1 MLCQPVVSVFK
12 PGPFGVVLRV
22 VSECTATQ
30 VAGVVGIRSSL
41 CGTGPVRRPLPSS
54 ARKDSAYIVYIPQPP
69 DDTQA
74 TVVPVRAAWSG
85 VNGGFQFSLRREN
98 QCGRCEH
105 VITLRS
111 DKSSVGLSHD
121 CSQSCANRCRKL
133 WYSPSPDNQP
143 VPVAAESR
151 RHHHASA
158 TVRDVPERS
167 PAWHGI
173 RHPLPG
179 HCTMPV

>member
-1 MLCQPVVSVFK
+1 MLRQPVVSVFK

-22 VSECTATQ
+22 VSECTAAK

-41 CGTGPVRRPLPSS
+41 CGTGTGQTSVAIKCEKRFCVHSICSS
-54 ARKDSAYIVYIPQPP
+54 AP

-74 TVVPVRAAWSG
+74 TAVPVRAAWSG

-121 CSQSCANRCRKL
+121 CSQSCAHRCRKL
-133 WYSPSPDNQP
+133 WYSPSPDSQHAP
-143 VPVAAESR
+143 APAESR
-151 RHHHASA
+151 CHHRVPA
-158 TVRDVPERS
+158 TP
-167 PAWHGI
+167 PA
-173 RHPLPG
+173 
-179 HCTMPV
+179 